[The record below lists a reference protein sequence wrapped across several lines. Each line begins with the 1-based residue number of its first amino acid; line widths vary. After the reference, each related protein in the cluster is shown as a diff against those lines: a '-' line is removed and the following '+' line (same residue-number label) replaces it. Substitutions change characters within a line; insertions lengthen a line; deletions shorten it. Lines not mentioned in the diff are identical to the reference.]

1 MQACHP
7 VALECFVDSLAIAV
21 GITILVAIWG
31 LLESGR
37 KFRREFRK
45 RGQHWEVILER
56 MAGAPGTLIVD
67 TLWGPQR
74 GLGHPVIW
82 YLPRHVGEGEN
93 LAGELQA
100 AAVLVKC
107 PRAMRSTGALRERFG
122 EARVRVHTWS
132 VDPRHV
138 DDRR

>member
-1 MQACHP
+1 MN
-7 VALECFVDSLAIAV
+7 SLAIAV
-21 GITILVAIWG
+21 GVLVMVAIWG
-31 LLESGR
+31 LVESGR
-37 KFRREFRK
+37 KFRQEFQK
-45 RGQHWEVILER
+45 RGQHWEVILQR
-56 MAGAPGTLIVD
+56 MAAAPGTLIVD

-82 YLPRHVGEGEN
+82 YLPREVEEGEN
-93 LAGELQA
+93 LAGELQT

-107 PRAMRSTGALRERFG
+107 PRAMRSTEALREQFG
-122 EARVRVHTWS
+122 ETRVRVHTWS